1 MHGLYLMTAHS
12 KMLQNTRL
20 IKGKSPSSCVRIY
33 PQGSEQRA
41 LYLDQKTNMKSS
53 PPPCADDILW
63 VVILIFDVYALF
75 FLSHFD
81 SVPAKIQPWGKK
93 KKKAKNFKALNA
105 ERMSVSSRKGNCAHV
120 PYRELVF
127 QPHGLRSQAHWPWE
141 TRAFVHVPHNI
152 GRAWFIVN
160 TSFMLKWILVTERSP
175 IAITFSFSF
184 QDLFSSKKILSLKW
198 RY

>member
-141 TRAFVHVPHNI
+141 TRAVCGCSSQHWALLIHCQHKFYAQVDTSHRKITHCNYVFLFVP
-152 GRAWFIVN
+152 RFIQ
-160 TSFMLKWILVTERSP
+160 F
-175 IAITFSFSF
+175 
-184 QDLFSSKKILSLKW
+184 KKNV
-198 RY
+198 